1 MKKIITHLLAGVA
14 FLSAA
19 CTQQN
24 GTPGGSSAETPY
36 PLNRSEVTVNP
47 KEGKTVLIIEASPN
61 KGGNTDTM
69 ADEFARGASEA
80 GGKVEK
86 IFLADLDIAP
96 LNAESLSNFADQSL
110 RQHDDADEVIRKMIQ
125 ADVIVL
131 SSPVWFMSVTS
142 QLKVLIDRC
151 FYGYREMKDKEFY
164 YLTACADR
172 ELSTPEYALSG
183 FRGFVMCL
191 PNATERG
198 MVLATGMGMP
208 GAVKDSEFLAQAYE
222 LGKTI
227 NKQ

>member
-1 MKKIITHLLAGVA
+1 MKNKLLLII
-14 FLSAA
+14 FSMAA
-19 CTQQN
+19 IACGN
-24 GTPGGSSAETPY
+24 GDTDSTSNSTATPY
-36 PLNRSEVTVNP
+36 PINSSETTVNP
-47 KEGKTVLIIEASPN
+47 KEGKSVLIIEASPN
-61 KGGNTDTM
+61 KGGNTDTL
-69 ADEFARGASEA
+69 ADEFARGASEV

-86 IFLADLDIAP
+86 IFLPDLDIAP
-96 LNAESLSNFADQSL
+96 LDAQSLSNMRDPEA
-110 RQHDDADEVIRKMIQ
+110 RQHDDADAVIQKMI
-125 ADVIVL
+125 ASDVIVL

-151 FYGYREMKDKEFY
+151 FFGYMEMKDKEFY
-164 YLTACADR
+164 YITACADR

-198 MVLATGMGMP
+198 MIMATGMGMT
-208 GAVKDSEFLAQAYE
+208 GAVKNSEFMKEAYE